1 MNAIRRFGLWLA
13 GEQKSKT
20 TAQTLPAYQ
29 LGRPYRPPTPVITTE
44 QAVRH
49 GYTRASIVYACIR
62 LIADTA
68 TSAPLTV
75 YDRSGDE
82 YTAVPDSP
90 LQLLLN
96 KPNTKLTRRRLY
108 LRAIQHLMLTG
119 NAIWFKVRVPKS
131 GPPTQLWPIN
141 PDLVTPV
148 PDATNYIAYYELAL
162 ADGTR
167 ARIDARDVIHLQLE
181 NPETPWW
188 GVGPLQAAMRD
199 ADLYLGNKA
208 WNLRTVER
216 GAVTPGVLEVPE
228 DLSIEQWEK
237 LRAQL
242 DERTFGSDDAGRE
255 MILGSGM
262 KYHRMSL
269 TGEELGYLE
278 SMRFGR
284 EEIAMVF
291 GVPPAML
298 TPDNATLANVDA
310 YNRQFWESTIV
321 PLNLGISDILTQLL
335 VPDFDSTG
343 KLVIDHDYSAVPAM
357 QANLNEQAEIAERLV
372 RTGFTAAGVNRLLDL
387 GFEDDEIRAAP
398 VPVGDPLDAAD
409 AAPPGEERHRPPPHR
424 TKALAAL
431 DAFWEAADTA
441 RRAWE
446 DEVAARVLKTLQ
458 AEGEAVTKAWADAE
472 SLGAALQAHREHTPA
487 WEALLTAVHLEAA
500 RHFARRE
507 YNRLVPKASKAFDP
521 LTIAIEWAR
530 RNAARKVVEISAT
543 TEEGIRQAITD
554 GLTPNADG
562 FRMTTDQIA
571 KLLRER
577 FGITDDLEH
586 IFGDRHYRI
595 ARTELGMAMNY
606 GHDQGAR
613 QAAREYDLVMDK
625 GWSTSLDDRV
635 RDSHAVLHGE
645 IVPMDQPFSNG
656 LMYPGDPAGPASEV
670 VMCRCVLYHE
680 IRRS

>member
-1 MNAIRRFGLWLA
+1 MQNPLRAFGLWLA
-13 GEQKSKT
+13 GERKSRT
-20 TAQTLPAYQ
+20 TGETIPRWQ

-44 QAVRH
+44 EAVRH

-62 LIADTA
+62 LIADAA
-68 TSAPLTV
+68 TSAPLIV
-75 YDRSGDE
+75 YDRTGDE
-82 YTAVPDSP
+82 YQALPDAP

-96 KPNTKLTRRRLY
+96 KPNTKLTRRRMY

-141 PDLVTPV
+141 PDLVTPI
-148 PDATNYIAYYELAL
+148 PDEKNYIAYYELAL
-162 ADGTR
+162 VDGTK

-188 GVGPLQAAMRD
+188 GVGPLQAAMQD
-199 ADLYLGNKA
+199 ANLYLGNKA

-228 DLSIEQWEK
+228 DLTIEQWEK
-237 LRAQL
+237 IRAQL
-242 DERTFGSDDAGRE
+242 DERTFGNDDAGRE

-298 TPDNATLANVDA
+298 TPDNATLANVEA
-310 YNRQFWESTIV
+310 YNRQFWENTIV
-321 PLNLGISDILTQLL
+321 PLNIDISDILTQTL
-335 VPDFDSTG
+335 VPDYDATG
-343 KLVIDHDYSAVPAM
+343 RLVIDHDYSVVPAM
-357 QANLNEQAEIAERLV
+357 QASLGEQSQVAERLV
-372 RTGFTAAGVNRLLDL
+372 RTGFTPAGVNRILDL
-387 GFEDDEIRAAP
+387 GFEDDEIRTAPTPTDLLSTAGSP
-398 VPVGDPLDAAD
+398 VPS
-409 AAPPGEERHRPPPHR
+409 EERHRLTPGR
-424 TKALAAL
+424 TKALPGL
-431 DAFWEAADTA
+431 DAFWEAAD
-441 RRAWE
+441 RERQAWE

-458 AEGEAVTKAWADAE
+458 AEGEAVTAAWSETE
-472 SLGAALQAHREHTPA
+472 SLGAALVAHREHIPA
-487 WEALLTAVHLEAA
+487 WQALLEAVDLEAA

-507 YNRLVPKASKAFDP
+507 YNRLAPKARKAFDP
-521 LTIAIEWAR
+521 LEIAIEWAT
-530 RNAARKVVEISAT
+530 RNAARKVAQISAT
-543 TEEGIRQAITD
+543 TEEGIRRVITE
-554 GLTPNADG
+554 GLTPGPDG

-571 KLLRER
+571 KLLKER

-586 IFGDRHYRI
+586 VFGDRHYRI

-613 QAAREYDLVMDK
+613 QAAAEYDLVMDK

-635 RDSHAVLHGE
+635 RDSHAALHGE
-645 IVPMDQPFSNG
+645 VVPMDQPFSNG
-656 LMYPGDPAGPASEV
+656 LMYPGDPSGSAEEV

-680 IRRS
+680 IRY